1 MAKRPLYKE
10 VREQLTRSLIEGEW
24 RPGAML
30 PSEPRLAER
39 YSVGISTVRA
49 AVRELELANVLV
61 RAQGKGTFVARF
73 EEREGVHRF
82 LNLVRD
88 DGVAEAPHRK
98 MLTFERI
105 DAPPRIAEALHLPRS
120 GSGGKVFKLTTLV
133 SFAGKPIY
141 LSNVYLPAALFPRM
155 RKSLLP
161 DGNRSLY
168 SLYQQQFNVN
178 VTKVVDSI
186 TVTPAPAIVVKLC
199 DLRSGASAL
208 WLNRIAYTYN
218 EVRVELRQNWINT
231 AHHCYRIE
239 QGDGG

>member
-88 DGVAEAPHRK
+88 DGVAEAPHRR

-120 GSGGKVFKLTTLV
+120 GGGGKEFKLTTLV

-155 RKSLLP
+155 KKSLLP

-178 VTKVVDSI
+178 VTKVIDSI
-186 TVTPAPAIVVKLC
+186 TVTPAPAIVVKRC
-199 DLRSGASAL
+199 DLRAGASVL